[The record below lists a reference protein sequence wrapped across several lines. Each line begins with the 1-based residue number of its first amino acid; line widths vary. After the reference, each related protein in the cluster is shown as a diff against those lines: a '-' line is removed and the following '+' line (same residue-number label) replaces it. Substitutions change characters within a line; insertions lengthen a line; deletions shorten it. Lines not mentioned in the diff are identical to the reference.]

1 MFSNPDMVSKSSIW
15 FHLSDSSMKKI
26 IAIVLIL
33 VGIVG
38 GGAIGLMLKPQPV
51 TSDVAQM
58 NDAEVEDVFGKPEGP
73 QVQENE
79 KDQTDVVSYVKVGRQ
94 TIIPILEQG
103 ETKALMMFELAV
115 DVASDQNDRA
125 LAMEPRLRD
134 AFLRELFQMSYTGA
148 FDDTFTDD
156 RVIDELRR
164 NLVRAAEEHLGKNA
178 VNDVLIL
185 DVMRQNTP

>member
-1 MFSNPDMVSKSSIW
+1 
-15 FHLSDSSMKKI
+15 
-26 IAIVLIL
+26 
-33 VGIVG
+33 
-38 GGAIGLMLKPQPV
+38 MLKPV
-51 TSDVAQM
+51 GGDVESASVGEGDGSSNRSDRNA
-58 NDAEVEDVFGKPEGP
+58 NDQAEDTGSQGEP
-73 QVQENE
+73 
-79 KDQTDVVSYVKVGRQ
+79 VSYVKVGRQ
-94 TIIPILEQG
+94 TIIPVLEKG
-103 ETKALMMFELAV
+103 ETKALMMFELAI

-148 FDDTFTDD
+148 FNDTFTED

-164 NLVRAAEEHLGKNA
+164 NLVRAAEEHLGKEA